1 MSKYVT
7 IKFFTDLQDN
17 NHVYNVGDPYPRDGV
32 VVSPKR
38 IEELSTNKNRRGVP
52 LIKLVEEAKRGEE
65 NFMAEPIEVE
75 AVEEKPVPKRKRGR

>member
-17 NHVYNVGDPYPRDGV
+17 NHVYNVDDPYPRDGV

-38 IEELSTNKNRRGVP
+38 IEELSTDKNRRGVP
-52 LIKLVEEAKRGEE
+52 LIKLVEEAKRGGE
-65 NFMAEPIEVE
+65 NFMAEPVEVE
-75 AVEEKPVPKRKRGR
+75 AVEEKPVPKRKRGK